1 MLESLAEIM
10 PSVSALTLATIF
22 LVLAVALLLI
32 EVCTVAS
39 GVLLIASAGA
49 GIAAIVV
56 AFLAGPATG
65 LVFLIGAPLLLIGI
79 SIWGF
84 RRLQKSRLVAQ
95 EEITAQA
102 GYSAQA
108 QAHGILIGSVGV
120 MLTDAMPSG
129 RARFD
134 EHEYDVAATSGFL
147 SRGQT
152 VRVVAL
158 EGAEILVQPERSTLS
173 PK

>member
-1 MLESLAEIM
+1 MIELLAEIL
-10 PSVSALTLATIF
+10 PSMSALALATIL
-22 LVLAVALLLI
+22 LVFAVALLVI
-32 EVCTVAS
+32 ELCTVFS
-39 GVLLIASAGA
+39 GFLLIGSFGA

-56 AFLAGPATG
+56 AFLAGPTTG
-65 LVFLIGAPLLLIGI
+65 LIFLVGAPILLVCIGL
-79 SIWGF
+79 WGF
-84 RRLQKSRLVAQ
+84 HRLQKSRLVAQ

-108 QAHGILIGSVGV
+108 QAQGVSIGSIGL

-158 EGAEILVQPERSTLS
+158 EGPEILVQPETHS
-173 PK
+173 

>member
-1 MLESLAEIM
+1 MLAEVM
-10 PSVSALTLATIF
+10 PTMSALALATIL
-22 LVLAVALLLI
+22 LVFAVALLLI
-32 EVCTVAS
+32 ELCTVFS
-39 GVLLIASAGA
+39 GFLLIASLGA

-56 AFLAGPATG
+56 AFLAGPTTG
-65 LVFLIGAPLLLIGI
+65 LIFLVGSPIILIFIGL
-79 SIWGF
+79 WGF
-84 RRLQKSRLVAQ
+84 HRLQKSRLVAQ

-108 QAHGILIGSVGV
+108 QAHGILIGSVGL

-129 RARFD
+129 RARFG
-134 EHEYDVAATSGFL
+134 EQEYDVAVTSGFL

-158 EGAEILVQPERSTLS
+158 EGSEILVQPETHS
-173 PK
+173 